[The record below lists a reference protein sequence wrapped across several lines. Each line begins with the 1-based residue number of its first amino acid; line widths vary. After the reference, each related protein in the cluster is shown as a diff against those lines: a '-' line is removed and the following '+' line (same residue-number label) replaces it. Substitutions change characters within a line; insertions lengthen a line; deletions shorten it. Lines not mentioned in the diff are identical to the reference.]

1 MARRTRRR
9 AGVLAV
15 VAATALPAVVA
26 LGSGR
31 ARAELLEVRQVAG
44 GMECPECARGLRLL
58 VKQIA
63 GVTDTATSWNR
74 RVLTVRF
81 QPGSRATLAQV
92 RAAVIR
98 QHFQAREAEIV
109 VSGRLSLDGE
119 GCAWLRVPE
128 SELSYRLDLTGRDAA
143 WRRALS
149 ELSGAPVVV
158 TGRVPG
164 SAHAEDPL
172 VLFPVDVQPAPRPGA
187 AAPPATRRRQTAA

>member
-1 MARRTRRR
+1 MSGRRVRGRV
-9 AGVLAV
+9 GVLAA
-15 VAATALPAVVA
+15 AATAALLVVVLLLLPWG
-26 LGSGR
+26 LGR

-63 GVTDTATSWNR
+63 GVEDAATSWNR

-92 RAAVIR
+92 RAAVTR

-109 VSGRLSLDGE
+109 VAGRLSLDGA
-119 GCAWLRVPE
+119 GRAWLRVPE
-128 SELSYRLDLTGRDAA
+128 SELSYRLDLSGREAG
-143 WRRALS
+143 WRRALD
-149 ELSGAPVVV
+149 ELSGAQVII

-172 VLFPVDVQPAPRPGA
+172 VLFPVDVQRAPRPRAQRMPG
-187 AAPPATRRRQTAA
+187 